1 MTSQLMTSMETS
13 VGTDVGH
20 KCTPLGIRWGRHS
33 MQDETV
39 ECNLATLSLTESSP
53 VKLLACVHSF
63 HAVCL
68 EKLERYYHVISVRL
82 I

>member
-1 MTSQLMTSMETS
+1 
-13 VGTDVGH
+13 
-20 KCTPLGIRWGRHS
+20 

-39 ECNLATLSLTESSP
+39 ECNLATFSLTESSP

-68 EKLERYYHVISVRL
+68 EKLERCYHVISVGL
-82 I
+82 T

>member
-1 MTSQLMTSMETS
+1 
-13 VGTDVGH
+13 
-20 KCTPLGIRWGRHS
+20 

-39 ECNLATLSLTESSP
+39 ECNIATLSLTESSP